1 MKTIRLSFLF
11 ILVFSGLTEAQNR
24 GLFEFREFQKAVINQ
39 TRSGNGEPGTG
50 YWLNSS
56 DYKLEASVD
65 VSTNTLSGK
74 GSIVYHNNSPAALKE
89 IHFRLY
95 QDIYK
100 KGTARMEPVLPED
113 LTGGTYIGSLKINGI
128 RYILDNKPVDNS
140 HVTRFCTDLCIHMTD
155 SIPSGGSGVI
165 ELAWSF
171 QIPSSFSELSRM
183 GRYDGNFFLGLW
195 YPQIAVYD
203 DIKGWDDTPHLG
215 LKEFYNDFSNYDVT
229 LHVPDGYIAWATGEC
244 DNLDSV
250 LDEKII
256 AKLNFARSHD
266 SIVSIIAPEDRQR
279 NIIKGNVWH
288 FRAEH
293 VPDFAFAVAKNY
305 LWKGT
310 SIITDKISKRRV
322 LVDIVYPADSLRY
335 SKTIA
340 VARDALLWTSV
351 EFPGIPFP
359 YTHAT
364 SFFNGV
370 PESISMEYPM
380 IANDGIHS
388 DQNVHIAIVV
398 HELFHNYT
406 PFFMGFNET
415 QFGWMD
421 EGWAEFL
428 ENKFKGDNFSLYE
441 QFTLPGYANSAGTLS
456 DYPMITAEAGM
467 GFSSFKFLY
476 LEKSC
481 IALLLLEELMG
492 EESFVQATRDF
503 MSEWNGKHP
512 SPYDFFYTF
521 SRFAGEDINWFW
533 KACYFEYG
541 YADLGIK
548 YVDRNRII
556 IEKKGNIPVSIRLE
570 ITYDDNSKEKIYR
583 NLNIWKTGITEYP
596 VKLKT
601 RKDIQKIILGNTLIP
616 DVDNSNNV
624 YQR

>member
-1 MKTIRLSFLF
+1 MKTISLYIFL
-11 ILVFSGLTEAQNR
+11 ILIISCPTEAQQTK
-24 GLFEFREFQKAVINQ
+24 LFEFREFQKAVINQ
-39 TRSGNGEPGTG
+39 TRSRNGEPGAR

-56 DYKLEASVD
+56 DYKLEVFVDASK
-65 VSTNTLSGK
+65 NTLSGK
-74 GSIVYHNNSPAALKE
+74 GSIIYYNNSPATLNE

-95 QDIYK
+95 QDVYK
-100 KGTARMEPVLPED
+100 KGTARIIPTPSED
-113 LTGGTYIGSLKINGI
+113 LTDGTYIGSLEINGI
-128 RYILDNKPVDNS
+128 RYILENKPVDS
-140 HVTRFCTDLCIHMTD
+140 SRVTRFCTDLCIRMTD

-165 ELAWSF
+165 VLAWNF
-171 QIPSSFSELSRM
+171 PIPPSLSDLSRM
-183 GRYDGNFFLGLW
+183 GRYDDNFFLGLW
-195 YPQIAVYD
+195 YPQVAVYD
-203 DIKGWDDTPHLG
+203 DIRGWDDTPHLG

-229 LHVPDGYIAWATGEC
+229 VHVPDGYIVWATGEC
-244 DNLDSV
+244 DNTDSV

-256 AKLNFARSHD
+256 EKLNFARSHD
-266 SIVSIIAPEDRQR
+266 SIVSIIAPEDRLR
-279 NIIKGNVWH
+279 NIIKGNIWH

-310 SIITDKISKRRV
+310 SIIADKQSDRRV

-364 SFFNGV
+364 SFFNGS

-380 IANDGIHS
+380 IANDGFHS
-388 DQNVHIAIVV
+388 DPDLHNAIVV

-428 ENKFKGDNFSLYE
+428 ENKFNGDNFSLYE
-441 QFTLPGYANSAGTLS
+441 QFTLPGYANIAGTLS
-456 DYPMITAEAGM
+456 DYPMITAEAVM
-467 GFSSFKFLY
+467 SFSSFKFLY

-492 EESFVQATRDF
+492 EDAFLQATKAF
-503 MSEWNGKHP
+503 MNSWNGKHP
-512 SPYDFFYTF
+512 TPYDFFYTF
-521 SRFAGEDINWFW
+521 NRFAGGDINWFW
-533 KACYFEYG
+533 KACYFDYG
-541 YADLGIK
+541 YADLAIK
-548 YVDRNRII
+548 SVDRNRVI
-556 IEKKGNIPVSIRLE
+556 IERKGSIPVSIRLE
-570 ITYDDNSKEKIYR
+570 ITYDDNSQEKIYR
-583 NLNIWKTGITEYP
+583 NLNVWRTGATEYS
-596 VKLKT
+596 VELKSG
-601 RKDIQKIILGNTLIP
+601 KIIRKVTLGDTLIP
-616 DVDNSNNV
+616 DADNSDNV
-624 YQR
+624 YQ